1 MKKLFFILV
10 AVIGLSTA
18 ASAQEHAFG
27 VRLSSGTATGTELSY
42 QRFLSDITRLE
53 LDLGI
58 RFQRKT
64 ILDKGD
70 DATKVHYPGGPTL
83 TGSYQWHWFLAGGF
97 GFFGG
102 PAVQISIPQWNNFGL
117 GLGGQLGFD
126 YQFDAPFQIGFDFRP
141 IYNVIGKFKGINV
154 EDKTRILGG
163 FDPGFGLSLR
173 YAF

>member
-1 MKKLFFILV
+1 MKKLILSLV
-10 AVIGLSTA
+10 AVFALSFA
-18 ASAQEHAFG
+18 VQAQDYDFTGG
-27 VRLSSGTATGTELSY
+27 VRAGYGAAFSLEASGQA
-42 QRFLSDITRLE
+42 FVNDINRIE

-58 RFQRKT
+58 RFQNHLRT
-64 ILDKGD
+64 ISDYD
-70 DATKVHYPGGPTL
+70 IYYHMGPILST
-83 TGSYQWHWFLAGGF
+83 SYQWHWFLAGGF

-102 PAVQISIPQWNNFGL
+102 PAVQVSIPQWNNFGL